1 MIGQLASEP
10 VAAPSRPPLPARPQD
25 AAGHVPELPARQCTR
40 CGAVGTHYLTCPGLR
55 LPLGYRLDADPG
67 PERGL
72 PAGSRGGYGYA
83 APLC

>member
-1 MIGQLASEP
+1 MTRQPGLDAIP
-10 VAAPSRPPLPARPQD
+10 DPAPLRVRPQD
-25 AAGHVPELPARQCTR
+25 APRAAAELPAAQCTR

-72 PAGSRGGYGYA
+72 PAGSRGGYG
-83 APLC
+83 

>member
-1 MIGQLASEP
+1 MIRQPGLDAIP
-10 VAAPSRPPLPARPQD
+10 DPAPLRAGPPDAPGGAA
-25 AAGHVPELPARQCTR
+25 ELPAAQCTR

>member
-1 MIGQLASEP
+1 MTRQPGLDAIP
-10 VAAPSRPPLPARPQD
+10 DPAPLRVRPQD
-25 AAGHVPELPARQCTR
+25 APRAAAELPAAQCTR

-55 LPLGYRLDADPG
+55 LPPGYRLDADPG